1 MRPEVGNG
9 FPIGFEAG
17 IHMAIANDTGSDN
30 APAAPVSSASSVV
43 SGTIGASS
51 GLSTQPYKP
60 RFNPDGSG
68 GPGPKYLRTEELLN
82 KTSGSWM
89 DRMVVSLAERIVG
102 IGAVNRICL
111 KAGTPWP
118 SSEVMINHLF
128 REMNIK
134 WRVTNPEAFEK
145 LEGKPAVFVAN
156 HPYGMSDAFAMN
168 MMLEQYRPNF
178 RLFANTFLTSADS
191 ITHKLLFVDPFM
203 NEKNRAM
210 NRRSM
215 MGALKHLKDGGD
227 LALFPGRLCSH
238 LKWGQRNVQDGE
250 WTDQVRIF
258 VEAGGANLVPVHVS
272 GRNSWRFQTAGLIHP
287 KLRTLMLLREFMR
300 GNYEFGFTL
309 GDPVPAEQVVK
320 AGRVTPPGQ
329 LARALTYSAD
339 PQYSTS
345 RKSSASLPVRV
356 SGRAS
361 AVAKPLAP
369 TKKADVVKT
378 LASYETLVEHGDLK
392 VIDVPHGLPDI
403 LRPAV
408 ADVRFDA
415 YSGGASVASPA
426 DLLDEYDRVYSH
438 LILWDDKNRKI
449 AGSYR
454 YLIPSRI
461 EGGVD
466 LSDLVSASIFG
477 FRKPFADLLPH
488 SLELGRAAIGDD
500 YQRSYAPLMLMWR
513 GVMDILRRDKSIKYL
528 IGPVTISQ
536 AFSPLSRH
544 VLKRFI
550 EQKCSNPAL
559 SGHAVP
565 HKEFDAPIPPQI
577 DVQDLVGN
585 CETIADISCVI
596 EALEHGERK
605 LPVLYRQYSNI
616 GLKYV
621 ATGEWPELDHA
632 MASLAVLDLSEARRD
647 FIARYLGKENVESF
661 FEGR

>member
-1 MRPEVGNG
+1 M
-9 FPIGFEAG
+9 
-17 IHMAIANDTGSDN
+17 
-30 APAAPVSSASSVV
+30 APATEP
-43 SGTIGASS
+43 GAEFAGRVPAAA

-60 RFNPDGSG
+60 LYNPDGSG
-68 GPGPKYLRTEELLN
+68 GPGPKYLRTEELLGR
-82 KTSGSWM
+82 TSGSFG
-89 DRMVVSLAERIVG
+89 DRVMVALAEKILG
-102 IGAVNRICL
+102 IGAVNRVCL
-111 KAGTPWP
+111 EAGTPWP
-118 SSEVMINHLF
+118 SSQVMINHLF
-128 REMNIK
+128 DAMNIK
-134 WRVTNPEAFEK
+134 WKVTNPEMFEK
-145 LEGKPAVFVAN
+145 LEGKTAVFVSN
-156 HPYGMSDAFAMN
+156 HPYGMPDAFAMN
-168 MMLEQYRPNF
+168 QMLEQYRPNF
-178 RLFANTFLTSADS
+178 RLFANSFLTSADS

-215 MGALKHLKDGGD
+215 MGALKHLKEGGD

-238 LKWGQRNVQDGE
+238 LKWGQRMVQDGE

-258 VEAGGANLVPVHVS
+258 VEAGNAHLVPVHVS
-272 GRNSWRFQTAGLIHP
+272 GRNSWLFQAAGLIHP
-287 KLRTLMLLREFMR
+287 KLRTLLILREFKR
-300 GNYEFGFTL
+300 GGHDFSFTL
-309 GDPVPAEQVVK
+309 GEPVPAEALIK
-320 AGRVTPPGQ
+320 AGRVAPPGQ

-339 PQYSTS
+339 PAYAAT
-345 RKSSASLPVRV
+345 RKSAATQPVRV
-356 SGRAS
+356 SPRARAATDLPLVEPDRIAS
-361 AVAKPLAP
+361 QLAKY
-369 TKKADVVKT
+369 D
-378 LASYETLVEHGDLK
+378 TLVEHGDLS
-392 VIDVPHGLPDI
+392 VIDVTHGLPED
-403 LRPAV
+403 LRKAV

-415 YSGGASVASPA
+415 YADGAAVARA
-426 DLLDEYDRVYSH
+426 EDLLDEYDRVYSH
-438 LILWDDKNRKI
+438 LVLWDSGRKRI

-461 EGGVD
+461 EGGVE
-466 LSDLVSASIFG
+466 LSDLVSASIFN
-477 FRKPFADLLPH
+477 FRRPFVEMLPH
-488 SLELGRAAIGDD
+488 ALELGRAAIGHD

-513 GVMDILRRDKSIKYL
+513 GVMDILRRDKSIKFL

-536 AFSPLSRH
+536 SFSPLSRH

-550 EQKCSNPAL
+550 EQKMSNPDLA
-559 SGHAVP
+559 HAAVP
-565 HKEFDAPIPPQI
+565 HREFNTRIPPQV

-632 MASLAVLDLSEARRD
+632 MASLAVLDLSQARRD

>member
-1 MRPEVGNG
+1 MARAEDRGADVTT
-9 FPIGFEAG
+9 AG
-17 IHMAIANDTGSDN
+17 
-30 APAAPVSSASSVV
+30 PAVARGDGVPA
-43 SGTIGASS
+43 

-60 RFNPDGSG
+60 RYNFDGSG
-68 GPGPKYLRTEELLN
+68 GPGPKFLRTEELLG
-82 KTSGSWM
+82 KTSESWG
-89 DRMVVSLAERIVG
+89 DRTLVALAERILG
-102 IGAVNRICL
+102 IATVNKICL

-118 SSEVMINHLF
+118 SSEVMIKHLF
-128 REMNIK
+128 EELGIK
-134 WRVTNPEAFEK
+134 WQVTNPEVFEA
-145 LEGKPAVFVAN
+145 LEGRPAVFVSN
-156 HPYGMSDAFAMN
+156 HPYGMCDAFAMN
-168 MMLEQYRPNF
+168 MMLERHRPNF
-178 RLFANTFLTSADS
+178 RLFANSFLTSADS

-203 NEKNRAM
+203 NEKSRAM

-215 MGALKHLKDGGD
+215 MSALRHLKDGGD
-227 LALFPGRLCSH
+227 LGLFPGRLCSH
-238 LKWGQRNVQDGE
+238 LKWGQRHVQDGE

-258 VEAGGANLVPVHVS
+258 VEAGGAALVPVHVS
-272 GRNSWRFQTAGLIHP
+272 GRNSWRFQAAGLIHP
-287 KLRTLMLLREFMR
+287 KLRTLLILREFMR
-300 GNYEFGFTL
+300 GGHDFSFTL
-309 GDPVPAEQVVK
+309 GDPVPAEQVIK

-339 PQYSTS
+339 LDYSVA
-345 RKSSASLPVRV
+345 RKSSATLPVRV
-356 SGRAS
+356 SGRAN
-361 AVAKPLAP
+361 VAAIPLSRSRP
-369 TKKADVVKT
+369 TAIAKALSGYD
-378 LASYETLVEHGDLK
+378 TLVEHGDLK
-392 VIDVPHGLPDI
+392 VIDVPHGLPEI
-403 LRPAV
+403 LRAPV

-415 YSGGASVASPA
+415 YSGGAGVASPA
-426 DLLDEYDRVYSH
+426 ELLDEYDHVYSH
-438 LILWDDKNRKI
+438 LVLWDAKKKKI

-466 LSDLVSASIFG
+466 LSDLVSASIFE

-488 SLELGRAAIGDD
+488 CLELGRAAIGDD

-550 EQKCSNPAL
+550 EQKCASLELA
-559 SGHAVP
+559 GQAVP
-565 HKEFDAPIPPQI
+565 HKEFDAKVPPQV
-577 DVQDLVGN
+577 DVQDLVGT

-616 GLKYV
+616 GLSYV

-632 MASLAVLDLSEARRD
+632 MASLAVLDLSQARRD
-647 FIARYLGKENVESF
+647 FIARYLGKDNVESF